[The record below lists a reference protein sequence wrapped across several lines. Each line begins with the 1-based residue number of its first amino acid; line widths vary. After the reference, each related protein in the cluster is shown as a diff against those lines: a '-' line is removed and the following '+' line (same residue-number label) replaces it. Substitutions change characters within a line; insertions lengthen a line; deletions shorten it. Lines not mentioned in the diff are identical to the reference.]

1 MSKVKI
7 IALIVGSIFGITTIA
22 SVAKYI
28 TWRNHFE
35 IEKKDMVCYTAL
47 SNVDSIE
54 ESVKGKLENM
64 LDDEKNSYI
73 EFSVEE
79 ILVLLREYAD
89 APTGISVLDACV
101 KPKNDIW
108 MLYLQTKVTA
118 LKAPWIGITLQK
130 DESGSLKANKASI
143 ADVSFPIPTVEQ
155 IYYKAHDLLHAT
167 TDKMMNYV
175 DTMDD
180 VDKKIE
186 LHDTK
191 IIFNNSKR

>member
-1 MSKVKI
+1 MSKAKI
-7 IALIVGSIFGITTIA
+7 IALIVGSIFGVTSIA

-28 TWRNHFE
+28 TWKNDFE
-35 IEKKDMVCYTAL
+35 IEKKEMVCYTAL
-47 SNVDSIE
+47 SNVQSIE
-54 ESVKGKLENM
+54 DSVREKFERIIN
-64 LDDEKNSYI
+64 DDDNSYI

-118 LKAPWIGITLQK
+118 LKAPWIGIILQK

-155 IYYKAHDLLHAT
+155 VYYKAHDFLHLAS
-167 TDKMMNYV
+167 DKMMNYV

-191 IIFNNSKR
+191 IIFNNKK

>member
-1 MSKVKI
+1 MSKAKI
-7 IALIVGSIFGITTIA
+7 IALIVGSIFGVTSIA

-28 TWRNHFE
+28 TWKNDFE
-35 IEKKDMVCYTAL
+35 IEKKEMVCYNAL
-47 SNVDSIE
+47 SNVDRIE

-79 ILVLLREYAD
+79 VLVLLREYAD
-89 APTGISVLDACV
+89 APTGIKVLDACV
-101 KPKNDIW
+101 QPKSDIW
-108 MLYLQTKVTA
+108 MLYLQTKVA
-118 LKAPWIGITLQK
+118 GLKTPWIGIILQK
-130 DESGSLKANKASI
+130 DESGSLKASKASI

-155 IYYKAHDLLHAT
+155 IYYKAHDFLNLA

-191 IIFNNSKR
+191 IIFNNKK